1 MGSHGHGAKTVGRNA
16 SQPSAVHSAI
26 SAPASSEPNTS
37 ADPDSEDDNHNDD
50 NSSMH
55 SERPRSIVQSCI
67 AWAIRYRILLE
78 AAGKVIALFLL
89 VVLGL
94 ALLLVTLLPPI
105 DPEHA
110 PDVKIPRSFD
120 DLKRWVHII
129 HLSAL
134 DCPPA
139 YLFRPL
145 DCLPSSL
152 NVVLQIYKQRNFG
165 RVLGSFIA
173 VYLLLVT
180 VSPPSLNVIS
190 TDVLSTAYKPSVSP
204 VLYT

>member
-1 MGSHGHGAKTVGRNA
+1 MTVMKSHVHDATTVGRNA
-16 SQPSAVHSAI
+16 SQPSAVHSAP
-26 SAPASSEPNTS
+26 SAPASGEPNS
-37 ADPDSEDDNHNDD
+37 LADPDSENEDHSNDNP
-50 NSSMH
+50 SIR

-120 DLKRWVHII
+120 DLKR
-129 HLSAL
+129 
-134 DCPPA
+134 
-139 YLFRPL
+139 
-145 DCLPSSL
+145 
-152 NVVLQIYKQRNFG
+152 
-165 RVLGSFIA
+165 
-173 VYLLLVT
+173 
-180 VSPPSLNVIS
+180 
-190 TDVLSTAYKPSVSP
+190 
-204 VLYT
+204 